1 MKFHLG
7 SGSRT
12 LKGFLQ
18 VDIEPWPNVDIVSD
32 LRDLTMIDNESVDE
46 IYTSHSFEYFD
57 ARQAL
62 IALAEWKRVLRRG
75 GKLFISV
82 PDFASLVKIYEETGD
97 LSKIIGPLFGR
108 WENVKVEET
117 IYHRTVYDID
127 TLSETLRLAGFTQI
141 ELFDAVKYLSVA
153 DPHYDDYSLAY
164 FPHMDRRGI
173 QVSLNVSCTA

>member
-1 MKFHLG
+1 MKLHLG
-7 SGSRT
+7 SGTRT

-32 LRDLTMIDNESVDE
+32 LGELTMIDNESVDE

-57 ARQAL
+57 AHQAL

-82 PDFASLVKIYEETGD
+82 PDFASLVKIYEETRD
-97 LSKIIGPLFGR
+97 LSKILGPLFGR
-108 WENVKVEET
+108 WKNLKVGET
-117 IYHRTVYDID
+117 IYHRTVYDFD
-127 TLSETLRLAGFTQI
+127 SLSETLRLAGFTQI
-141 ELFDAVKYLSVA
+141 ELFDPVKFLSDA

-173 QVSLNVSCTA
+173 QVSLCVCCTA

>member
-1 MKFHLG
+1 MKLHLG
-7 SGSRT
+7 SGRRT

-32 LRDLTMIDNESVDE
+32 IGDLTMIDIASVDE

-57 ARQAL
+57 ARQAVSV
-62 IALAEWKRVLRRG
+62 LAEWKRVLRRG

-82 PDFASLVKIYEETGD
+82 PDFASLVRIYEETGD

-108 WENVKVEET
+108 WESVKVEGA
-117 IYHRTVYDID
+117 IYHRTVYDFD
-127 TLSETLRLAGFTQI
+127 SLSEALRLAGFSQI
-141 ELFDAVKYLSVA
+141 ELFDPVKYLA
-153 DPHYDDYSLAY
+153 DTDPDYDDYSLAY

-173 QVSLNVSCTA
+173 QVSLCVSCTA